1 MSLANEKPTALPARA
16 VAGPHHRR
24 LRRRKRLTFAL
35 LVLPALLW
43 FLALMLWPL
52 VNMFYISAMDWGGL
66 ALPQK
71 FIGLGNFA
79 RLWGDR
85 NFFVALR
92 NTGTHLL
99 VVLPSVMPL
108 AFMLGFFLS
117 LRRPGYRLLRTIFF
131 SPAMISVAALAMIFM
146 GIYLPDG
153 ILNNLLKAIGLESLT
168 RAWLGNA
175 STALGA
181 VIAIDIWGGIGFYG
195 VLFFAALASIPNDL
209 YEAARLD
216 GADYWT
222 IMWRVAFPLTLG
234 FFGVALTLQF
244 LWILSG
250 AAQNVLLLTRGG
262 PGNAT
267 LTLGYYLY
275 EQAFL
280 SQRLG
285 YSQALGVVI
294 FLVGIAGILIIRR
307 VTSRF
312 SENGR

>member
-1 MSLANEKPTALPARA
+1 M
-16 VAGPHHRR
+16 V
-24 LRRRKRLTFAL
+24 
-35 LVLPALLW
+35 
-43 FLALMLWPL
+43 
-52 VNMFYISAMDWGGL
+52 
-66 ALPQK
+66 K
-71 FIGLGNFA
+71 FIGLANLS
-79 RLWGDR
+79 RLLGDR

-99 VVLPSVMPL
+99 VVLPGVMPL

-131 SPAMISVAALAMIFM
+131 SQAMISVATLAMIFM

-153 ILNNLLKAIGLESLT
+153 ILNGLLEAAGLNSLT

-181 VIAIDIWGGIGFYG
+181 VIAIDLWGGIGFYG

-216 GADYWT
+216 GANYWT
-222 IMWRVAFPLTLG
+222 IMWRVAFPLTLD

-294 FLVGIAGILIIRR
+294 FFAGIAGILIIRR
-307 VTSRF
+307 LTARF
-312 SENGR
+312 SETGR

>member
-1 MSLANEKPTALPARA
+1 MTLANRHY
-16 VAGPHHRR
+16 GR
-24 LRRRKRLTFAL
+24 LRRRKQVTFLL

-43 FLALMLWPL
+43 FLLFMLWPL
-52 VNMFYISAMDWGGL
+52 FNIFYISAMDWDGL
-66 ALPQK
+66 ARPQE
-71 FIGLGNFA
+71 FVGLGNFS
-79 RLWGDR
+79 RLLGDR
-85 NFFVALR
+85 NFAVALR
-92 NTGTHLL
+92 NTGTHLV
-99 VVLPSVMPL
+99 VVLPTVMPL

-153 ILNNLLKAIGLESLT
+153 ILNSLLQAVGLGSLA

-195 VLFFAALASIPNDL
+195 VLFFAALAAIPHDL

-222 IMWRVAFPLTLG
+222 IMWRVAFPLTLD
-234 FFGVALTLQF
+234 FFGVVLTLQF

-275 EQAFL
+275 ELAFL

-294 FLVGIAGILIIRR
+294 FTVGIAGILIIRR
-307 VTSRF
+307 VTARF
-312 SENGR
+312 SDAERRP